1 MYKKIAAATL
11 LFFSFSLPADAAD
24 YVVDVNGIVCEFCS
38 LGVTKKVAKLPFID
52 KTRYTNGVNVD
63 IENQQVTI
71 AVKDGAELDVD
82 ALFKAIESGGYNPI
96 RVRELG
102 ADRVIGETGQ

>member
-1 MYKKIAAATL
+1 MYKPFAAAL
-11 LFFSFSLPADAAD
+11 LLLSSFSIPAEAAD

-38 LGVTKKVAKLPFID
+38 LGVAKKVAKLPFID
-52 KTRYTNGVNVD
+52 TSRYTNGVSVD
-63 IENQQVTI
+63 IENQKVTI

-96 RVRELG
+96 RVQELV
-102 ADRVIGETGQ
+102 ADNATDETAQ

>member
-1 MYKKIAAATL
+1 MYRKIAAAAL
-11 LFFSFSLPADAAD
+11 LLLSFSVEAEAAD

-52 KTRYTNGVNVD
+52 KTRYTNGVSVD
-63 IENQQVTI
+63 IENQRVTI
-71 AVKDGAELDVD
+71 AVKDGANLDVD

-102 ADRVIGETGQ
+102 TDRVIGESDQ